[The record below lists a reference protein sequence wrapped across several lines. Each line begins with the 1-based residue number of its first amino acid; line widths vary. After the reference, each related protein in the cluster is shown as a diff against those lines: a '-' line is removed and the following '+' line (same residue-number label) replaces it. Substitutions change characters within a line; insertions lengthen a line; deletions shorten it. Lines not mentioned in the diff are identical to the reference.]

1 MRKTANPLV
10 MGGMELPVTHAGRA
24 EAAGKRKDLCV
35 KLYIR
40 NWVLEKRRED
50 DYEMLKEHIGSRDT
64 HCQRD
69 PRLGKKQ
76 PKLNRTHRQ
85 EEEVSIS
92 LSSNPETMPCEGCM
106 ERDNKSTDPTMEF
119 LLLGFSELLCL
130 RVLLFLIFLV
140 VHLVTLA
147 GNMMIFMAVVMEPSR
162 PPMLFFLCQLSVIE
176 LCYTLVIV
184 PKALLSLVVVDG
196 STISFIGCAAQMHL
210 FVALGGAECF
220 LLVAMSYDRYV
231 AICQPLHYVAVMS
244 EGFCLRL
251 AVACCLGGF
260 AVALGLTVAV
270 FRLPFCQSHR
280 INHFFCD
287 VPAVLHLACTQSY
300 TPELPL
306 LAACVLL
313 LLLPFLLILTS
324 YVCIA
329 AALLHVTS
337 SVGRG
342 KAFSTCV
349 SHLAITL
356 LHYGCAT
363 FIYIRP
369 KSSYS
374 PTRDKMVSLVYTNI
388 TPLLY
393 PLIYS
398 LRNKE
403 IRGVLRKMLRRKKI
417 VQLNWDTIRAAMCAC
432 GKF

>member
-1 MRKTANPLV
+1 
-10 MGGMELPVTHAGRA
+10 
-24 EAAGKRKDLCV
+24 
-35 KLYIR
+35 
-40 NWVLEKRRED
+40 
-50 DYEMLKEHIGSRDT
+50 
-64 HCQRD
+64 
-69 PRLGKKQ
+69 
-76 PKLNRTHRQ
+76 
-85 EEEVSIS
+85 
-92 LSSNPETMPCEGCM
+92 MPCEGCT
-106 ERDNKSTDPTMEF
+106 ERDNRSTDATVEF

-130 RVLLFLIFLV
+130 RVLLFLIFLI

-147 GNMMIFMAVVMEPSR
+147 GNVMIFVAVVMEPSR

-176 LCYTLVIV
+176 LCYILVVV
-184 PKALLSLVVVDG
+184 PKALLSLIVVEG

-231 AICQPLHYVAVMS
+231 AICQPLHYAAVMS
-244 EGFCLRL
+244 EGLCLRL
-251 AVACCLGGF
+251 AAACCLGGF
-260 AVALGLTVAV
+260 AVSLGLTVAV

-329 AALLHVTS
+329 AALLPITS
-337 SVGRG
+337 SAGRG
-342 KAFSTCV
+342 KALSTCL

-363 FIYIRP
+363 FMYVRP

-374 PTRDKMVSLVYTNI
+374 PARDKMVSLVYTSV

-403 IRGVLRKMLRRKKI
+403 IRGVLMKMLRRR
-417 VQLNWDTIRAAMCAC
+417 TIAQVNRGTISCDVCVC

>member
-1 MRKTANPLV
+1 
-10 MGGMELPVTHAGRA
+10 
-24 EAAGKRKDLCV
+24 
-35 KLYIR
+35 I
-40 NWVLEKRRED
+40 
-50 DYEMLKEHIGSRDT
+50 
-64 HCQRD
+64 
-69 PRLGKKQ
+69 
-76 PKLNRTHRQ
+76 
-85 EEEVSIS
+85 
-92 LSSNPETMPCEGCM
+92 PCESCM
-106 ERDNKSTDPTMEF
+106 ERDNKSSGETMEF
-119 LLLGFSELLCL
+119 LLLGFSELLYL
-130 RVLLFLIFLV
+130 RVLLFLIFLI

-147 GNMMIFMAVVMEPSR
+147 GNVMIFMAVVMEPSR

-184 PKALLSLVVVDG
+184 PKALLSLIVVDG

-210 FVALGGAECF
+210 FVTLGGAECF

-244 EGFCLRL
+244 EGLCLRL

-270 FRLPFCQSHR
+270 FRLPFCPSHH

-337 SVGRG
+337 SAGRG
-342 KAFSTCV
+342 KAFCTCI
-349 SHLAITL
+349 SHLSITL

-363 FIYIRP
+363 FMYIRP

-374 PTRDKMVSLVYTNI
+374 PARDKMVSLVYTNI

-398 LRNKE
+398 LRNEE
-403 IRGVLRKMLRRKKI
+403 IRGVIMKTLRRKKTA
-417 VQLNWDTIRAAMCAC
+417 QLN
-432 GKF
+432 

>member
-1 MRKTANPLV
+1 
-10 MGGMELPVTHAGRA
+10 
-24 EAAGKRKDLCV
+24 
-35 KLYIR
+35 
-40 NWVLEKRRED
+40 
-50 DYEMLKEHIGSRDT
+50 
-64 HCQRD
+64 
-69 PRLGKKQ
+69 
-76 PKLNRTHRQ
+76 
-85 EEEVSIS
+85 
-92 LSSNPETMPCEGCM
+92 M
-106 ERDNKSTDPTMEF
+106 ERDNKSTDATTEF

-130 RVLLFLIFLV
+130 RVLLFLILLV

-147 GNMMIFMAVVMEPSR
+147 GNVMIFMAVVMEPSR
-162 PPMLFFLCQLSVIE
+162 SPMLFFLCQLSVIE
-176 LCYTLVIV
+176 FCYTLVIV
-184 PKALLSLVVVDG
+184 PKALLGLIVVDG
-196 STISFIGCAAQMHL
+196 ITISFVGCAAQMHL

-220 LLVAMSYDRYV
+220 LLAAMSYDRYV
-231 AICQPLHYVAVMS
+231 AICQPLHYVAVMT

-260 AVALGLTVAV
+260 VVALGLTVAV
-270 FRLPFCQSHR
+270 FCLPFCHSHR

-287 VPAVLHLACTQSY
+287 VPAVLHLACTQNY

-342 KAFSTCV
+342 KAFSTCIL
-349 SHLAITL
+349 HLSITL

-363 FIYIRP
+363 FTYIRP

-374 PTRDKMVSLVYTNI
+374 PAQDKMVSLVYTNI

-393 PLIYS
+393 PFIYS
-398 LRNKE
+398 LKNKE
-403 IRGVLRKMLRRKKI
+403 IRGVLRKMLRRKK
-417 VQLNWDTIRAAMCAC
+417 VAQLNWDTIRTVICVW
-432 GKF
+432 

>member
-1 MRKTANPLV
+1 
-10 MGGMELPVTHAGRA
+10 
-24 EAAGKRKDLCV
+24 
-35 KLYIR
+35 
-40 NWVLEKRRED
+40 
-50 DYEMLKEHIGSRDT
+50 
-64 HCQRD
+64 
-69 PRLGKKQ
+69 
-76 PKLNRTHRQ
+76 
-85 EEEVSIS
+85 
-92 LSSNPETMPCEGCM
+92 MPWEGCM
-106 ERDNKSTDPTMEF
+106 ERNNMSAGATMEF

-140 VHLVTLA
+140 VHLVTLV
-147 GNMMIFMAVVMEPSR
+147 GNMMVFVAVVTEPSR

-176 LCYTLVIV
+176 FCYTLVTV
-184 PKALLSLVVVDG
+184 PKALSQTVMGG

-231 AICQPLHYVAVMS
+231 AICQPLHYVAVMN

-251 AVACCLGGF
+251 AVACCLGAF

-270 FRLPFCQSHR
+270 FRLPFYPSHR

-287 VPAVLHLACTQSY
+287 VPAVLHLVCTESY
-300 TPELPL
+300 ASELPL

-324 YVCIA
+324 YIYIA
-329 AALLHVTS
+329 VALFHVTS
-337 SVGRG
+337 SAGRG
-342 KAFSTCV
+342 KAFSTCI

-356 LHYGCAT
+356 LHFGCAT

-374 PTRDKMVSLVYTNI
+374 PAQDKMVSLVYTNI

-403 IRGVLRKMLRRKKI
+403 IKGILRKMLRRKKI
-417 VQLNWDTIRAAMCAC
+417 AQLN
-432 GKF
+432 

>member
-1 MRKTANPLV
+1 
-10 MGGMELPVTHAGRA
+10 
-24 EAAGKRKDLCV
+24 
-35 KLYIR
+35 
-40 NWVLEKRRED
+40 
-50 DYEMLKEHIGSRDT
+50 
-64 HCQRD
+64 
-69 PRLGKKQ
+69 
-76 PKLNRTHRQ
+76 
-85 EEEVSIS
+85 
-92 LSSNPETMPCEGCM
+92 MPCEGCM
-106 ERDNKSTDPTMEF
+106 ERDNMSTGATMEF

-130 RVLLFLIFLV
+130 RVLLFLIFLI

-147 GNMMIFMAVVMEPSR
+147 GNMIVLMAVVMEPSR
-162 PPMLFFLCQLSVIE
+162 PPMLFFLCQLSAIE
-176 LCYTLVIV
+176 LCYTLAIV
-184 PKALLSLVVVDG
+184 PKALLSLIVVDG

-231 AICQPLHYVAVMS
+231 AICRPLHYMAVMS
-244 EGFCLRL
+244 QGFCLRL
-251 AVACCLGGF
+251 AVVCCLGAF

-270 FRLPFCQSHR
+270 FRLPFCQSRR

-324 YVCIA
+324 YVYIA
-329 AALLHVTS
+329 VALVHVTS

-369 KSSYS
+369 KSFYS
-374 PTRDKMVSLVYTNI
+374 PARDKVVSLVYTNI

-393 PLIYS
+393 ILIYS

-403 IRGVLRKMLRRKKI
+403 IRGILRKMLTRKKI
-417 VQLNWDTIRAAMCAC
+417 AQLNCDTNRVEMCAW
-432 GKF
+432 

>member
-1 MRKTANPLV
+1 
-10 MGGMELPVTHAGRA
+10 MGTNA
-24 EAAGKRKDLCV
+24 
-35 KLYIR
+35 
-40 NWVLEKRRED
+40 
-50 DYEMLKEHIGSRDT
+50 
-64 HCQRD
+64 
-69 PRLGKKQ
+69 
-76 PKLNRTHRQ
+76 
-85 EEEVSIS
+85 
-92 LSSNPETMPCEGCM
+92 TMG
-106 ERDNKSTDPTMEF
+106 F
-119 LLLGFSELLCL
+119 LLLGFSELLRL
-130 RVLLFLIFLV
+130 RALLFLIFLT
-140 VHLVTLA
+140 VHLATLA
-147 GNMMIFMAVVMEPSR
+147 ENVVIFMAVVMEPSR
-162 PPMLFFLCQLSVIE
+162 PPMLFFLCQLSAIE

-184 PKALLSLVVVDG
+184 PKALLSLTADG

-220 LLVAMSYDRYV
+220 LLAAMSYDRYV

-244 EGFCLRL
+244 EGLCLKL
-251 AVACCLGGF
+251 SVASCLGGF

-270 FRLPFCQSHR
+270 FHLPFCQSHH

-287 VPAVLHLACTQSY
+287 VPAVLHLACTQNY
-300 TPELPL
+300 TLELPL

-324 YVCIA
+324 YACIA
-329 AALLHVTS
+329 TALLHVRS
-337 SVGRG
+337 SMGRG
-342 KAFSTCV
+342 KAFSTCS

-363 FIYIRP
+363 FMYIHP

-374 PTRDKMVSLVYTNI
+374 PARDKMVSLVYTNI

-403 IRGVLRKMLRRKKI
+403 IRGVLRKMLRRKRI
-417 VQLNWDTIRAAMCAC
+417 AQLNWDTIRAVICGC